1 LVSWKGA
8 AALTILLVGLI
19 GAFVW
24 MGRQHAP
31 AAPPLFPCD
40 VTNALDLKVTSADGR
55 VVEIA
60 RPALRGTWV
69 IAQPS
74 PGPAEPEFAQGLVE
88 SLHSIKPD
96 DTLRGVDP
104 VQFGLGQPTR
114 TVTCRVSSGRSF
126 TLTVGK
132 ERFDGGGYYA
142 QKAGDPNVYVISSV
156 PVDDFDNRLKQ
167 PPYLGNYL
175 PAASPT
181 T

>member
-8 AALTILLVGLI
+8 VALTVLLAGLI
-19 GAFVW
+19 GVFLW
-24 MGRQHAP
+24 MGRQQTP

-40 VTNALDLKVTSADGR
+40 ITDALDLKVTAADGR
-55 VVEIA
+55 MVEIA
-60 RPALRGTWV
+60 RSGLSGTWAV
-69 IAQPS
+69 AQPS
-74 PGPAEPEFAQGLVE
+74 PGPAEPEFAQGMVQ

-96 DTLRGVDP
+96 DTLRGADP
-104 VQFGLGQPTR
+104 AQFGLDKPTR
-114 TVTCRVSSGRSF
+114 TVTCRVSSGRSY

-175 PAASPT
+175 PTASPT